1 MKVYGTVASGV
12 LDGVKCSSVGSKTIG
27 LSCPGTKSKPKL
39 AQMSFAAQAQSV
51 LSSINI

>member
-27 LSCPGTKSKPKL
+27 LSCPATKSKPKL

-51 LSSINI
+51 LSSVNI